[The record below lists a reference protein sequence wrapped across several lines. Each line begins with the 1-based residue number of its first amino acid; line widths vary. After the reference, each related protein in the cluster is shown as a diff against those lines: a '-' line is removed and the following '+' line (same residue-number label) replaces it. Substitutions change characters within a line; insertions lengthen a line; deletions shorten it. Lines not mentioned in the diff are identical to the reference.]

1 MSEWAKEGHSDL
13 HSLQIQA
20 FYIKKSI
27 LLLLRQ
33 IEKAVSRSQ
42 EIRIWNIENLQ
53 RGDTAEACI
62 VEPVARIADAPER
75 CPDAPIAI
83 TPTTT
88 S

>member
-1 MSEWAKEGHSDL
+1 MLCPASEVE
-13 HSLQIQA
+13 LQTYLI
-20 FYIKKSI
+20 FRNSI
-27 LLLLRQ
+27 LQTLAPRFPLPVPLYKVEHLRQ
-33 IEKAVSRSQ
+33 GE
-42 EIRIWNIENLQ
+42 
-53 RGDTAEACI
+53 TAEACI